1 MKRKSV
7 YLVAFAALSATAM
20 GSAYASNVMENDAM
34 AIQTAKIGLTQAVA
48 VAEQHVV
55 GKASR
60 AEFEKNK
67 GQWVYDVEVVGDKK
81 VMDVK
86 VDPESGKVFAATEDK
101 ADKHDK
107 EE

>member
-1 MKRKSV
+1 MKRKLV
-7 YLVAFAALSATAM
+7 YLAAFAVLSATAM
-20 GSAYASNVMENDAM
+20 GSAYAANVRENDAM
-34 AIQTAKIGLTQAVA
+34 AIKTAKISLTQAVS

-60 AEFEKNK
+60 AEFEKDK
-67 GQWVYDVEVVGDKK
+67 GQWVYDVEVVGEKK

-86 VDPESGKVFAATEDK
+86 VDPESGKVLAASEDK
-101 ADKHDK
+101 TDKHDK